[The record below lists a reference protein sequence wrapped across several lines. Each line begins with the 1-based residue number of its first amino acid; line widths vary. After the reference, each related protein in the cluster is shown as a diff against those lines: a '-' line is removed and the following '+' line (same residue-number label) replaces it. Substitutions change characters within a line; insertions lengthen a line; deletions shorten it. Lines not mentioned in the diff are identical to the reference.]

1 MTDKQLNT
9 LCGVIALCG
18 AEIAHSMPIYGVA
31 FAFLIASIVM
41 GNKKP

>member
-1 MTDKQLNT
+1 MTDKQPYI

-18 AEIAHSMPIYGVA
+18 AEIAHSMPLYGAA
-31 FAFLIASIVM
+31 FVYFIASIVK